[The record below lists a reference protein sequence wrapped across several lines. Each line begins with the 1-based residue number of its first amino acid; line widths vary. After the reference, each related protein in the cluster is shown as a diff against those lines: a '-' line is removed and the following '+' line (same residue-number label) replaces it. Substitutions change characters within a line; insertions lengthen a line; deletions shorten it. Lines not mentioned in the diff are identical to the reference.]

1 MNKKSKLKLAISALA
16 LSATG
21 QVALAGGHG
30 EITVAYFL
38 EWPMPFEYAKQKGTY
53 EDEMGVKINWV
64 SFESGVKMS
73 AAMASSLPNTQ
84 SSEITADGCIER
96 VFNSKEVSL
105 NKLLIFAYDK
115 YGSFERR

>member
-16 LSATG
+16 LSASG

-38 EWPMPFEYAKQKGTY
+38 EWPMPFEYAKQKGAY

-64 SFESGVKMS
+64 SFESGVCLLYTSPSPRDGLLSRMPSS
-73 AAMASSLPNTQ
+73 A
-84 SSEITADGCIER
+84 
-96 VFNSKEVSL
+96 
-105 NKLLIFAYDK
+105 
-115 YGSFERR
+115 

>member
-16 LSATG
+16 ISATG

-73 AAMASSLPNTQ
+73 AAMASGDAPK
-84 SSEITADGCIER
+84 DGWQR
-96 VFNSKEVSL
+96 QPWRL
-105 NKLLIFAYDK
+105 NCELNLKP
-115 YGSFERR
+115 GRRF